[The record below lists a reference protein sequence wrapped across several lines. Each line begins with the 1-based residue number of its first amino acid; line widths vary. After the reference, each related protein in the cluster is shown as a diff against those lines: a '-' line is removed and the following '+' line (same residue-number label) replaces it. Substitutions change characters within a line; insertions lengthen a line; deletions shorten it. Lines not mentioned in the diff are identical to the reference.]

1 MRVGRFIL
9 PFVLFA
15 ALSACVSSLMIGNA
29 LQSRLMWALL
39 QPLVGFDPNK
49 VNLFEI
55 PLVNQRMTALL
66 GDYYAPTVTLLRT
79 AERIQQEGPLIY
91 LASRVLEEVV
101 ALPLPPELEA
111 VQEQVEEIQ
120 AVQQQVE
127 EVRAQVEGVSDQ
139 VKAVRSAAGMVWN
152 ADTNQLAVLLVEEGV
167 SRVFSEQPVGT
178 APLLPVWPTQ
188 LQPLVD
194 LQGLVPAVETT
205 LPQPSEPEPEPEIQ
219 PETQPETQPE
229 SEPLQEQV
237 YPAPADQLQPLPEAL
252 PDNLESVLKSEPA
265 AVPDSLQPLQ
275 PLP

>member
-1 MRVGRFIL
+1 
-9 PFVLFA
+9 
-15 ALSACVSSLMIGNA
+15 
-29 LQSRLMWALL
+29 
-39 QPLVGFDPNK
+39 
-49 VNLFEI
+49 
-55 PLVNQRMTALL
+55 
-66 GDYYAPTVTLLRT
+66 
-79 AERIQQEGPLIY
+79 
-91 LASRVLEEVV
+91 
-101 ALPLPPELEA
+101 LPLPPELEA

-178 APLLPVWPTQ
+178 APLLPVWPTR

-194 LQGLVPAVETT
+194 LQGPVPTVETT
-205 LPQPSEPEPEPEIQ
+205 LPQPSEPVPELEPEPEM
-219 PETQPETQPE
+219 QPE
-229 SEPLQEQV
+229 SEPLPEQV
-237 YPAPADQLQPLPEAL
+237 YPAPVEQLQPLPEAL
-252 PDNLESVLKSEPA
+252 PDNLESVLNSEPA